1 MEPSK
6 KQCHEHYFFGAT
18 NLNSFSALFV
28 CILLWSLFLIS
39 TMTPSRLPCSAPKQH
54 LQQVESAMRGQNSLK
69 VSSSS
74 SGRQADRAIS
84 VSLPVSIDTIRYNHI
99 IIPTWWHPLT
109 PAVSDLLRPV
119 RSLECALALGVTYGV
134 LLGSLYSLLPAPCP
148 PSAFFHIQISFFF
161 GFSIQFFCP
170 SHSINFCSTTLTH
183 RFYNNSQIHPLCAC
197 VSVCVFADSQGLCMF
212 WLRAHVG

>member
-6 KQCHEHYFFGAT
+6 KQCHEHFFGAT

-84 VSLPVSIDTIRYNHI
+84 VSLSVSIDTIRYNHI

-134 LLGSLYSLLPAPCP
+134 LLGSLYSLLPTLSSSLLPAPLCLL
-148 PSAFFHIQISFFF
+148 SYSNFVFLWLF
-161 GFSIQFFCP
+161 
-170 SHSINFCSTTLTH
+170 HSILL
-183 RFYNNSQIHPLCAC
+183 PLAFNQFLQHNAY
-197 VSVCVFADSQGLCMF
+197 SSFLQ
-212 WLRAHVG
+212 